1 MTSSRRL
8 VGSSLAA
15 SGVAVLVL
23 VVGLMGSVG
32 TAAAGGTTSPTGT
45 AVATSPPAATSTTAA
60 TSPPAAPGTTS
71 ATPTSATSSTAST
84 VVTTS
89 TVPPGADRSGIV
101 WLCRPGLAS
110 NPCISNLTT
119 TVVGPSGA
127 SHEQRTPVPKNP
139 PIDCFY
145 VYPTVSAQTTVNA
158 NLDIDPQERAVANL
172 QASRFSADC
181 RVYAPM
187 YPQVTL
193 SALGGGATQA
203 NLLIAYNGVLAA
215 WKDYL
220 ANYNKG
226 RGVVFIGHSQGASML
241 IRLLKSQVDP
251 KSAVRKQMVS
261 ALLMGGNVT
270 VPIGKTVGGDFK
282 HIPACRSMVQ
292 IGCVVAYSSFLDPP
306 PANSLFGRVGAG
318 VSLLTGDGPNPKL
331 QVLCVDPASLSGG
344 TGTLQTYAPTG
355 TILGSIGSGSYTPW
369 VESLDQYSAHCQYTD
384 GISWLQVNVIPH
396 AGDTRPA
403 VTQSLGP
410 TWGLHLDDVNLAL
423 GNLVSLVKSQAEAYA
438 SAH

>member
-1 MTSSRRL
+1 
-8 VGSSLAA
+8 
-15 SGVAVLVL
+15 
-23 VVGLMGSVG
+23 MGS
-32 TAAAGGTTSPTGT
+32 P
-45 AVATSPPAATSTTAA
+45 
-60 TSPPAAPGTTS
+60 
-71 ATPTSATSSTAST
+71 
-84 VVTTS
+84 VVTDS
-89 TVPPGADRSGIV
+89 AVPPGADRSGTV
-101 WLCRPGLAS
+101 WLCRPGLAG
-110 NPCISNLTT
+110 NPCISDLTT
-119 TVVGPSGA
+119 TVVGPDGA

-145 VYPTVSAQTTVNA
+145 VYPTVSAQTTSNA
-158 NLDIDPQERAVANL
+158 NLDIDPQERAVATL

-193 SALGGGATQA
+193 SALGSGGTQA
-203 NLLIAYNGVLAA
+203 HLRIAYDGVLAA

-251 KSAVRKQMVS
+251 KPAVREHMVS

-270 VPIGKTVGGDFK
+270 VPTGKTVGGDFK
-282 HIPACRSMVQ
+282 RIPACGSTVQ

-306 PANSLFGRVGAG
+306 PSNSLFGRVGAG
-318 VSLLTGDGPNPKL
+318 VSTLAGDGPNPKL
-331 QVLCVDPASLSGG
+331 QVLCVDPASLAGG

-355 TILGSIGSGSYTPW
+355 TILGSIGSGSNTPW
-369 VESLDQYSAHCQYTD
+369 VEPLDQYSAHCQYTG

-403 VTQSLGP
+403 VTQTLGP
-410 TWGLHLDDVNLAL
+410 TWGLHLDDVNLAV
-423 GNLVSLVKSQAEAYA
+423 GNLVSLVKSQAKAYA

>member
-1 MTSSRRL
+1 
-8 VGSSLAA
+8 
-15 SGVAVLVL
+15 
-23 VVGLMGSVG
+23 
-32 TAAAGGTTSPTGT
+32 
-45 AVATSPPAATSTTAA
+45 
-60 TSPPAAPGTTS
+60 
-71 ATPTSATSSTAST
+71 
-84 VVTTS
+84 
-89 TVPPGADRSGIV
+89 
-101 WLCRPGLAS
+101 LCRPGLAS

-318 VSLLTGDGPNPKL
+318 VSLL
-331 QVLCVDPASLSGG
+331 
-344 TGTLQTYAPTG
+344 
-355 TILGSIGSGSYTPW
+355 
-369 VESLDQYSAHCQYTD
+369 
-384 GISWLQVNVIPH
+384 
-396 AGDTRPA
+396 R
-403 VTQSLGP
+403 
-410 TWGLHLDDVNLAL
+410 
-423 GNLVSLVKSQAEAYA
+423 
-438 SAH
+438 